1 VSNTPTPRRK
11 HLMDLDAPRP
21 VRSAS
26 AQRELTRV
34 QQWVLSVL
42 AVTTILHFAAG
53 LVVAAVLLDRSTG
66 ARIALCVLAGIC
78 GVMAVA
84 AGLLIHR
91 RTPLTPWLA
100 LGLVPGVVGVLL
112 VIR

>member
-1 VSNTPTPRRK
+1 
-11 HLMDLDAPRP
+11 M
-21 VRSAS
+21 
-26 AQRELTRV
+26 
-34 QQWVLSVL
+34 SVL
-42 AVTTILHFAAG
+42 AVTTILHFSAG

-66 ARIALCVLAGIC
+66 AKVALCVLAGVC

-100 LGLVPGVVGVLL
+100 LGLLPGVVGVLL
-112 VIR
+112 VVG

>member
-1 VSNTPTPRRK
+1 MSTTPTPRRK

-26 AQRELTRV
+26 AERELTRV
-34 QQWVLSVL
+34 QQWVMSVL
-42 AVTTILHFAAG
+42 AVTTILHFSAG

-66 ARIALCVLAGIC
+66 TKIALCVLAAVC
-78 GVMAVA
+78 GLMAAA

-91 RTPLTPWLA
+91 RTPFTPWLA
-100 LGLVPGVVGVLL
+100 LGLLPGVVGVLL
-112 VIR
+112 VLH